1 MATILF
7 DETCRQILSLFEG
20 DLQGTNTRN
29 WFRNIELN
37 RFRRFHNVLVYY
49 DFQRGM
55 MQHYQIGQLLR
66 KRYMTDQIF
75 LNETYDRDEVCKEH
89 EKCY

>member
-1 MATILF
+1 MTSKERA
-7 DETCRQILSLFEG
+7 QG
-20 DLQGTNTRN
+20 DWLHYVRSQ
-29 WFRNIELN
+29 NIELN
-37 RFRRFHNVLVYY
+37 STFRRFHNVLVYY

-75 LNETYDRDEVCKEH
+75 LNETYDRDEVCKEP